1 MRKLRRNVYAA
12 ALGTAMLL
20 GQAAPVFAVDEPA
33 TEQPAQ
39 ATGSVT
45 VTAATQGMNYS
56 IYQLFTGDFKS
67 GGVQIPDALVNGTA
81 QTGSVSDKNKIGNV
95 EFGSA
100 AGENGAVLINA
111 INEFMKGKENWES
124 LDSTASA
131 YDVAKKISDTPAL
144 QTTKFSNELANALEK
159 ADVNPV
165 ATKTADKDNN
175 VVFNNLDSGYYLI
188 TSTEPEEAQDTAKT
202 HTSAIM
208 LPVDGDV
215 FINSKTSKPTLEKE
229 ILEDGKDNLEDGK
242 NKWDS
247 AGTVGVIKKN
257 NKDEFEI
264 TPVKFRLTGTVAKDL
279 ADYNGK
285 YAYKFVDTLPAGI
298 DLGTTFPATWTT
310 VIQVSGKNA
319 AGKEVGPITL
329 EGNNKPTPK
338 VGTNSAGSSTITWA
352 WDDLKTVLNGCD
364 IDYSY
369 DHASDIVITVEY
381 EVHLT
386 SEQIKEL
393 YKAQAEITNPFTNTA
408 YVEFSNNPRSEGSTD
423 KTPDDEVNYYSFN
436 LKLHKIDEDKK
447 ALSGAEFELKDKD
460 GNIVGNLIT
469 TDQNGNFVF
478 TGLDSDKEYTLT
490 EVKAPDGYKKIEPIT
505 FRLVP
510 HYTNDE
516 NKKLDHVEVVI
527 VSDPST
533 ALTVT
538 NGSIEE
544 GTLKINSVTIDG
556 NVINIEGPSMP
567 LTGQAGIWTG
577 VAVGGIVIAMSAY
590 GILRK
595 KKESE

>member
-20 GQAAPVFAVDEPA
+20 GQVAPVFAVDETA

-111 INEFMKGKENWES
+111 INGFMKGKENWEP

-131 YDVAKKISDTPAL
+131 YDVAKRIADTPAL
-144 QTTKFSNELANALEK
+144 QTTKFSNALANQVEA
-159 ADVNPV
+159 NSSSV
-165 ATKTADKDNN
+165 ATAQADSENK
-175 VVFNNLDSGYYLI
+175 VVFSGLSSGYYLI
-188 TSTEPEEAQDTAKT
+188 ASTEPEGTQDTAKT

-215 FINSKTSKPTLEKE
+215 SIHSKTSKPTLEKE
-229 ILEDGKDNLEDGK
+229 ILEDGKD
-242 NKWDS
+242 KWDS

-279 ADYNGK
+279 ADYNGE

-298 DLGTTFPATWTT
+298 DLNDHFPEDWTT
-310 VIQVSGKNA
+310 IIQISGKDA
-319 AGKEVGPITL
+319 AGKEVSPITL
-329 EGNNKPTPK
+329 EGNNKPTPA
-338 VGTNSAGSSTITWA
+338 VGTNRAGLSTITWA

-386 SEQIKEL
+386 PEQIKEL
-393 YKAQAEITNPFTNTA
+393 YKAQAEITKPFTNTA
-408 YVEFSNNPRSEGSTD
+408 YVEFSNNPRKEDSKD

-436 LKLHKIDEDKK
+436 LELHKIDEDKK
-447 ALSGAEFELKDKD
+447 ALSGAEFELKDAD

-527 VSDPST
+527 VRDPST
-533 ALTVT
+533 ALTV
-538 NGSIEE
+538 NNESIEV
-544 GTLKINSVTIDG
+544 GTLKIKSVTIDG

>member
-1 MRKLRRNVYAA
+1 MKKLRRNVYAA

-20 GQAAPVFAVDEPA
+20 GQVAPVFAEDEPA

-39 ATGSVT
+39 PTGGVT

-56 IYQLFTGDFKS
+56 IYQLFTGDFKTD
-67 GGVQIPDALVNGTA
+67 GVEIPQELVDGKA
-81 QTGSVSDKNKIGNV
+81 QTGSIPNKNKIGNV

-100 AGENGAVLINA
+100 AGKDGAILITT
-111 INEFMKGKENWES
+111 INEYMKGTENWEP
-124 LDSTASA
+124 LDAKASA

-144 QTTKFSNELANALEK
+144 QTTKFSNALANQVEAK
-159 ADVNPV
+159 SSPV
-165 ATKTADKDNN
+165 ATALPDQENN
-175 VVFNNLDSGYYLI
+175 VVFSDLTSGYYLI
-188 TSTEPEEAQDTAKT
+188 ASTEPEGAQDTTKT

-208 LPVDGDV
+208 LPVDGNV
-215 FINSKTSKPTLEKE
+215 AIHSKTSKPTLEKH
-229 ILEDGKDNLEDGK
+229 IQEDENGEWNT
-242 NKWDS
+242 
-247 AGTVGVIKKN
+247 AGTVGVIKK
-257 NKDEFEI
+257 DEKGNFEI

-298 DLGTTFPATWTT
+298 NLDGQFPADWKTT
-310 VIQVSGKNA
+310 IQITGKNSEGA
-319 AGKEVGPITL
+319 DVGPVPL
-329 EGNNKPTPK
+329 GGKNKPDPV
-338 VGTNSAGSSTITWA
+338 VGVNDKGLSTITWS
-352 WDDLKTVLNGCD
+352 WSNLKRILTDCG
-364 IDYSY
+364 IDFSY
-369 DHASDIVITVEY
+369 EHAADIVITVEY

-386 SEQIKEL
+386 DDQIKSL
-393 YKAQAEITNPFTNTA
+393 YAAQAEITNPFTNTA

-436 LKLHKIDEDKK
+436 LELHKISQDEK
-447 ALSGAEFELKDKD
+447 ALVGAEFELKDAD
-460 GNIVGNLIT
+460 GNVVGNLIT
-469 TDQNGNFVF
+469 TDQNGQFVF

-505 FRLVP
+505 FKLVP
-510 HYTNDE
+510 QYNGDA
-516 NKKLDHVEVVI
+516 NKKLVSVDVVVI
-527 VSDPST
+527 SDTSK

-538 NGSIEE
+538 GEKTENENTFHITTVNVE
-544 GTLKINSVTIDG
+544 GT
-556 NVINIEGPSMP
+556 VINIEGPSMP

-577 VAVGGIVIAMSAY
+577 VAVGGVVIAMSAF

>member
-12 ALGTAMLL
+12 ALGTAMIL
-20 GQAAPVFAVDEPA
+20 GQAVPAFAVDEPA
-33 TEQPAQ
+33 TQQPAE
-39 ATGSVT
+39 TKGSVT

-56 IYQLFTGDFKS
+56 IYQLFKGDYKE
-67 GGVQIPDALVNGTA
+67 GGVEIPQTLIDGEA
-81 QTGSVSDKNKIGNV
+81 QTGSVPGKNKIGNV
-95 EFGSA
+95 EFGTA
-100 AGENGAVLINA
+100 AGENGTTLINA
-111 INEFMKGKENWES
+111 INSYMKDAEGWQALAEN
-124 LDSTASA
+124 ASA
-131 YDVAKKISDTPAL
+131 YDVAKKISDTSAL
-144 QTTKFSNELANALEK
+144 QTTQFSNFLANALET
-159 ADVNPV
+159 AE
-165 ATKTADKDNN
+165 ATNTTITAGGES
-175 VVFNNLDSGYYLI
+175 VVFNSLDSGYYLI
-188 TSTEPEEAQDTAKT
+188 ASTEPESAADSAKT

-208 LPVDGDV
+208 LPVDGNV
-215 FINSKTSKPTLEKE
+215 SIHAKTSKPTLEKE
-229 ILEDGKDNLEDGK
+229 ILEDGKD
-242 NKWDS
+242 KWDS

-279 ADYNGK
+279 ADYNGE
-285 YAYKFVDTLPAGI
+285 YAYKFMDTLPAGI
-298 DLGTTFPATWTT
+298 DLNDHFPEDWTT
-310 VIQVSGKNA
+310 IIQISGKDA

-329 EGNNKPTPK
+329 EGNNKPTPA
-338 VGTNSAGSSTITWA
+338 VGTNSAGLSTITWA

-436 LKLHKIDEDKK
+436 LELHKIDEDKK

-469 TDQNGNFVF
+469 TDDNGKFVF
-478 TGLDSDKEYTLT
+478 TGLDSEKEYTLT

-505 FRLVP
+505 FKLVP
-510 HYTNDE
+510 QYNGDE
-516 NKKLDHVEVVI
+516 NKKLISVDVV
-527 VSDPST
+527 VLSDTSK

-538 NGSIEE
+538 GEKT
-544 GTLKINSVTIDG
+544 GTENTFHITTVNVSG